1 MARRR
6 REGRLGSSFERPAT
20 PPACVLGGA
29 QQAGGRETRLLPR
42 VGLRR
47 HFIPSPEG
55 CPLFRRKSEDT
66 ELVEQPTKPGGKG
79 RPTPTR
85 KEAEAAAKARAKVP
99 RTRKEQMQRQR
110 QAKTESSKQ
119 VRAAMKS
126 GDERYLLARD
136 KGPVRRFIRDYV
148 DSRFSFVELMIPI
161 LIVTMVLGYSGNS
174 QLATVGN
181 TLLFGMLLLV
191 VLDLVLLR
199 RRIRKQLAARFPDES
214 VKGTTYYAV
223 TRSLQMK
230 FMRMPKPKVKIGQE
244 LPEHYR

>member
-1 MARRR
+1 M
-6 REGRLGSSFERPAT
+6 
-20 PPACVLGGA
+20 
-29 QQAGGRETRLLPR
+29 
-42 VGLRR
+42 
-47 HFIPSPEG
+47 
-55 CPLFRRKSEDT
+55 FRRKSEDT
-66 ELVEQPTKPGGKG
+66 ELVEQPTKVGGKG

-110 QAKTESSKQ
+110 QTKSESSKQ

-161 LIVTMVLGYSGNS
+161 LIVTMVLGYSGNAS
-174 QLATVGN
+174 LATVGN

-199 RRIRKQLAARFPDES
+199 RRIRKQLAVRFPDES